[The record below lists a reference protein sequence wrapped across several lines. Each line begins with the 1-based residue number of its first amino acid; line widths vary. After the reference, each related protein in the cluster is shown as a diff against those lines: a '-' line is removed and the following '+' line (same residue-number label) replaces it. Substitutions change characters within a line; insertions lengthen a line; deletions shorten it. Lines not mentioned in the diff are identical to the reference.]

1 MLSGAY
7 NASNPRHNLGPLLEA
22 TLHLTNRAQT
32 GWAAQV
38 LRVDLAKLKP
48 AAKGILGNVVP
59 LI

>member
-7 NASNPRHNLGPLLEA
+7 NASNPRHNLDPLLEA
-22 TLHLTNRAQT
+22 TLHLTVQT